1 MNRRNAFLRGTMALT
16 AAIAML
22 PSAQAQTKP
31 AAPEGVTIVI
41 PLVAAAGK
49 SRDDAVKA
57 MQNIVAV
64 IRKQPG
70 LIDEVLM
77 ENKNPV
83 NKPSHVHV
91 TRWREQKNWEA
102 VFTNAEFQ
110 QAIDA
115 NMAFFTVD
123 GAGIYTP
130 VK

>member
-1 MNRRNAFLRGTMALT
+1 MNLRH
-16 AAIAML
+16 AML
-22 PSAQAQTKP
+22 RITLVLAAAAGMAPTAQSQTQP

-41 PLVAAAGK
+41 PLAAASGK
-49 SRDDAVKA
+49 SRADVVKA

-77 ENKNPV
+77 ENKNPA
-83 NKPSHVHV
+83 NKPTHVHV
-91 TRWREQKNWEA
+91 TRWREQKYWEA
-102 VFTNAEFQ
+102 VFANAEFQ
-110 QAIDA
+110 QEMNA
-115 NMAFFTVD
+115 NAAFFAVD

>member
-1 MNRRNAFLRGTMALT
+1 MNRRNAFLRGTMAFT
-16 AAIAML
+16 AAIGML
-22 PSAQAQTKP
+22 SSAQAQTKP

-41 PLVAAAGK
+41 PLAAAAGK
-49 SRDDAVKA
+49 SRDEVVKA

-77 ENKNPV
+77 ENKNPA
-83 NKPSHVHV
+83 NKPTHVHV

-110 QAIDA
+110 QAINA
-115 NMAFFTVD
+115 NVAFFAVD
-123 GAGIYTP
+123 AAGIYTP

>member
-1 MNRRNAFLRGTMALT
+1 MKRRSAFVRIPMAVT
-16 AAIAML
+16 ATLGVLYSTQAR
-22 PSAQAQTKP
+22 AQA

-41 PLVAAAGK
+41 PLAAAPGK
-49 SRDDAVKA
+49 GRDEVVKA

-77 ENKNPV
+77 ENKNPA
-83 NKPSHVHV
+83 NKPTHVHV
-91 TRWREQKNWEA
+91 TRWRELKNWEM
-102 VFTNAEFQ
+102 VFINPEFQ
-110 QAIDA
+110 KAMA
-115 NMAFFTVD
+115 SNSAFFTVD

>member
-1 MNRRNAFLRGTMALT
+1 MKRRNAFVRSTLALT
-16 AAIAML
+16 AAIAMVF
-22 PSAQAQTKP
+22 SAQAQTKP

-49 SRDDAVKA
+49 SRDDVLKA
-57 MQNIVAV
+57 MQNIIAV

-77 ENKNPV
+77 ENKNPA
-83 NKPSHVHV
+83 NKPTHVHV

-110 QAIDA
+110 QAINA
-115 NMAFFTVD
+115 NVAFFTVD
-123 GAGIYTP
+123 AAGIYTP

>member
-1 MNRRNAFLRGTMALT
+1 MNRRNAFLRGTMAFT
-16 AAIAML
+16 AAIGML
-22 PSAQAQTKP
+22 SSAQAQTKP
-31 AAPEGVTIVI
+31 AAPEGLTIVI
-41 PLVAAAGK
+41 PLAAAAGK
-49 SRDDAVKA
+49 SRTDVLKA
-57 MQNIVAV
+57 MQNVVAV

-70 LIDEVLM
+70 LIDEVLL
-77 ENKNPV
+77 ENKNPA

-110 QAIDA
+110 QAFNA
-115 NMAFFTVD
+115 NLAFFTVD